1 MNYAFFG
8 SPRYAALILDA
19 LCKAGYIPSV
29 LVCNPDRPVGRKQVI
44 TAPQTK
50 QLIAGFEEDARK
62 RVAVFQA
69 ATKQELAALKDEFVG
84 CEFAVVA
91 AYSKIIP
98 PDVIGMF
105 PKGVIGVHP
114 SLLPNHR
121 GPSPIQAAILGQD
134 AETGVTLYLV
144 DEKVDHGPLLADRA
158 FPIADFDITYAE
170 LEEKLARLGGDLLVK
185 TLPDFLAGKIVPRE
199 QDHARATICRKLATD
214 DGFVDI
220 EKDNPNAIF
229 RKVRALNPEP
239 GVFAFIEG
247 VRTKLLAARREKD
260 GSIVVTQILPE
271 GRNPR
276 GVRIV
281 LGH

>member
-50 QLIAGFEEDARK
+50 QLITGFEEDARK
-62 RVAVFQA
+62 RVVVFQA

-121 GPSPIQAAILGQD
+121 GSSPIQAAILEGD
-134 AETGVTLYLV
+134 EETGVTLYLV
-144 DEKVDHGPLLADRA
+144 DEKVDHGPLLAGRA
-158 FPIADFDITYAE
+158 FPIADSDITYAE

-229 RKVRALNPEP
+229 RKIRALNPEP

-247 VRTKLLAARREKD
+247 VRTKLLAAKREKD

-276 GVRIV
+276 GVQIV